1 MAEIVRNSYIPEL
14 ANDTR
19 RNVYTSCIHTSWLRT
34 TGLDT
39 AIARNAY
46 NEPQR
51 LAETQLTQFHNQSY
65 RTELSA
71 HPSVLATP

>member
-1 MAEIVRNSYIPEL
+1 MIHAAMYIPHAFTL
-14 ANDTR
+14 A
-19 RNVYTSCIHTSWLRT
+19 
-34 TGLDT
+34 G
-39 AIARNAY
+39 RNAY

-51 LAETQLTQFHNQSY
+51 LAETQLTQFHNPSY